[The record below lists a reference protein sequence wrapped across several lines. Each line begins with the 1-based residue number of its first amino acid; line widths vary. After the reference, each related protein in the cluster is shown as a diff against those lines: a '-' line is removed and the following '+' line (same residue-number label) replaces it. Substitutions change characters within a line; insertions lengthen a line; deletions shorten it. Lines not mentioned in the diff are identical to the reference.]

1 MKIKLIKASASSA
14 FKDYKAYMG
23 TPPQSIYSTAVATQE
38 NVEVEVH
45 DETSEGAVDLST
57 DAELVAVF
65 MSTPDAMRGYELA
78 DRFRAQGKIVVFGGL
93 HASFLPDEVLTHSDA
108 VMIGEAETIWPQLLD
123 DYASGQL
130 KQRYQQD
137 TPTCMSMLSPYPH
150 QQLNLEPY
158 RGMSSVVVSRGCKFK
173 CSYCTVHKFFPVM
186 RNRPVGD
193 VVDEIKASRLEYFEL
208 HADNLIADREYA
220 MELCQALKPLNIRW
234 SAEATINIAE
244 HDELLQAAAESG
256 LFWLLS
262 GIETPSQVALKA
274 AGKGFIRIDRTKEY
288 IRKLHEYDIAVDS
301 AMLFGFDEH
310 SPEIFE
316 ETLDYVDDVELDMC
330 HSVIVTPYPGTTLFQ
345 QFEQERRLLTR
356 DWSKYDGTHAVFQPK
371 QMSPEHLEE
380 GMAWFHERYNGLGRS
395 LKRRITRIHNLGWS
409 NSSWIS

>member
-1 MKIKLIKASASSA
+1 MKIKLIKASANSA

-23 TPPQSIYSTAVATQE
+23 TPPQSIYSTAVATPE
-38 NVEVEVH
+38 DVEVELH
-45 DETSEGAVDLST
+45 DETSEGAVNLST
-57 DAELVAVF
+57 EAELVAIF

-93 HASFLPDEVLTHSDA
+93 HASFLPDEVLMHSDA
-108 VMIGEAETIWPQLLD
+108 VMIGEAETIWPQLLED
-123 DYASGQL
+123 CANGQL
-130 KQRYQQD
+130 RQRYQQD
-137 TPTCMSMLSPYPH
+137 TPTCLSELAPYPH
-150 QQLNLEPY
+150 QQLDLEPY
-158 RGMSSVVVSRGCKFK
+158 SGMSSVVVSRGCKFK
-173 CSYCTVHKFFPVM
+173 CSYCTVHKFFPAM

-193 VVDEIKASRLEYFEL
+193 VVDEIKASGLEYFEL

-234 SAEATINIAE
+234 SAEATINIAQ
-244 HDELLQAAAESG
+244 HDELLEAAAESG

-262 GIETPSQVALKA
+262 GIETPSQAALKA

-310 SPEIFE
+310 SPDIFD

-345 QFEQERRLLTR
+345 QFEQEGRLLTR

-380 GMAWFHERYNGLGRS
+380 GMAWFHEKYNGMGRS

>member
-1 MKIKLIKASASSA
+1 MKIKLIKASANSA

-23 TPPQSIYSTAVATQE
+23 TPPQSIYSTAVATPE
-38 NVEVEVH
+38 NVEVELH
-45 DETSEGAVDLST
+45 DETSEGAVNLST
-57 DAELVAVF
+57 EAELVAIF

-78 DRFRAQGKIVVFGGL
+78 DRFRAQGKIVVLGGL
-93 HASFLPDEVLTHSDA
+93 HASFLPDEVLMHSDA
-108 VMIGEAETIWPQLLD
+108 VMIGEAESIWPQLLED
-123 DYASGQL
+123 CANGQL
-130 KQRYQQD
+130 RQRYQQD
-137 TPTCMSMLSPYPH
+137 TPTCLSELAPYPH
-150 QQLNLEPY
+150 QQLDLEPY
-158 RGMSSVVVSRGCKFK
+158 SGMSSVVVSRGCKFK

-193 VVDEIKASRLEYFEL
+193 VVDEIKASGLEYFEL

-234 SAEATINIAE
+234 SAEATINIAQ
-244 HDELLQAAAESG
+244 HDELLEAAAESG

-262 GIETPSQVALKA
+262 GIETPSQAALKA

-310 SPEIFE
+310 SPDIFE
-316 ETLDYVDDVELDMC
+316 ETLNYVDDVELDMC

-345 QFEQERRLLTR
+345 QFEQEGRLLTR

-380 GMAWFHERYNGLGRS
+380 GMAWFHEKYNGMGRS
-395 LKRRITRIHNLGWS
+395 LKRRVTRIHNLGWS

>member
-1 MKIKLIKASASSA
+1 
-14 FKDYKAYMG
+14 
-23 TPPQSIYSTAVATQE
+23 
-38 NVEVEVH
+38 
-45 DETSEGAVDLST
+45 
-57 DAELVAVF
+57 
-65 MSTPDAMRGYELA
+65 
-78 DRFRAQGKIVVFGGL
+78 
-93 HASFLPDEVLTHSDA
+93 
-108 VMIGEAETIWPQLLD
+108 
-123 DYASGQL
+123 
-130 KQRYQQD
+130 
-137 TPTCMSMLSPYPH
+137 
-150 QQLNLEPY
+150 
-158 RGMSSVVVSRGCKFK
+158 VVSRGCKFK

-288 IRKLHEYDIAVDS
+288 IRKLHEYNIAVDS

-356 DWSKYDGTHAVFQPK
+356 DWSKYDGTQAVFQPK

-395 LKRRITRIHNLGWS
+395 LKRRVTRIHNLGWS